1 MQLLT
6 ITHNSA
12 PLPTL
17 CLLYFTV
24 PRQGQKFAF
33 RDLKLRKM
41 PFSSTKM
48 RLEPRPPPL
57 TVPLQPGQC
66 ERFTETISRFR
77 RLHKGQVH
85 AAQSVCIR
93 QLVIPLLKSFH
104 LLLPDSG
111 HE

>member
-1 MQLLT
+1 MRTSGASELENFHDYIHLPMQLLT

-41 PFSSTKM
+41 PFSSTKNALGTPATALDCAPSGAM
-48 RLEPRPPPL
+48 R
-57 TVPLQPGQC
+57 
-66 ERFTETISRFR
+66 
-77 RLHKGQVH
+77 KVH
-85 AAQSVCIR
+85 GDNFPV
-93 QLVIPLLKSFH
+93 
-104 LLLPDSG
+104 LPSP
-111 HE
+111 